1 MEKLIATVATITM
14 TMLFIQTMALG
25 PLSKKSMTA
34 MLLLLLPIQNDE
46 KECSN
51 SLADKL
57 EADEYGK
64 IV

>member
-34 MLLLLLPIQNDE
+34 MLLLLPIQNDE